1 MATSFSSAHLARFK
15 REAKKI
21 GRELSITHSE
31 ALDRIAGQHGF
42 KNWSLLA
49 KHGESDRTDISA
61 PIRHKPLPSDKEKER
76 HYLHGDQYEDDP
88 ARYYCARCD
97 EFVEAGHFESP
108 DLHGGETHGE
118 RFLWSLER
126 WNERPM
132 EDWTDWR
139 RPKDA
144 PNLLAAR
151 AVVERDARE
160 ARRAPFHRWLLTQID
175 RDDPVGDLAVDAR
188 RDKEFPVGAVT
199 RRELQS
205 YLSRHGAHVIRAL
218 REAWREF
225 SATQSLAAS

>member
-1 MATSFSSAHLARFK
+1 MAASFASSQLVRFR

-21 GRELSITHSE
+21 GRELSIPHSE

-49 KHGESDRTDISA
+49 KHGESGSTHSSTPVRRKSL
-61 PIRHKPLPSDKEKER
+61 LPDKTR

-139 RPKDA
+139 RPDDA
-144 PNLLAAR
+144 PNFLAAR
-151 AVVERDARE
+151 AVAERDARE
-160 ARRAPFHRWLLTQID
+160 TLRAPFHRWLLTQID

-188 RDKEFPVGAVT
+188 RDKSFPVEAVT
-199 RRELQS
+199 RRELES

-225 SATQSLAAS
+225 SAAQSPAAS